1 MYSTKSIGDVVRN
14 LVGVLGFRP
23 VESLVVAAVQG
34 GCVSCV
40 LRVDL
45 SDVAASN
52 ALERLAS
59 LVGRSGADG
68 ALAVFVST
76 PSSSCEMCA
85 ERFAGMAAR
94 LGEALEAAGVRLL
107 DAVML
112 DRVEAGG
119 RWQCVD
125 RCGKSG
131 VLDDPASSAAAAAA
145 VVAGRRMYET
155 RDELRAIVAVDVQRA
170 AAVAPMLDGAGGA
183 VDDVPVSVR
192 QAVAAVRRV
201 GQGAVL
207 SNAELADIGASLGD
221 VRVRDALFTL
231 VDSHE
236 ASAAE
241 MLWSQLARVL
251 PQPYRSEA
259 LCLVGFSA
267 FSRGEG
273 PLAGVALEA
282 ALADD
287 PAHRMAGL
295 LDCALQN
302 GVRPE
307 EIRNLIQH
315 HVSALVI

>member
-1 MYSTKSIGDVVRN
+1 MYPIESIGDVIRN
-14 LVGVLGFRP
+14 LPGILGFRP
-23 VESLVVAAVQG
+23 VESLVVAAVQEG
-34 GCVSCV
+34 SVSCV

-45 SDVAASN
+45 SDVTAAL
-52 ALERLAS
+52 ALKRLAL
-59 LVGRSGADG
+59 LVGRGGADG
-68 ALAVFVST
+68 AVAVFVST
-76 PSSSCEMCA
+76 LSSSGTVCR
-85 ERFAGMAAR
+85 ERLADMAAM
-94 LGEALEAAGVRLL
+94 LAEALDEEGVRLV
-107 DAVML
+107 DAVMV

-125 RCGKSG
+125 GCGMAG
-131 VLDDPASSAAAAAA
+131 VLGDPASSAAAAAA
-145 VVAGRRMYET
+145 VVAGRRMYGT

-170 AAVAPMLDGAGGA
+170 AVVAPMLGGAAGA
-183 VDDVPVSVR
+183 VDEVAVAVR
-192 QAVAAVRRV
+192 RAVAAVRRV

-207 SNAELADIGASLGD
+207 SDTDLASVGASLVD

-231 VDSHE
+231 VDSEE
-236 ASAAE
+236 AGAAE
-241 MLWSQLARVL
+241 TLWSQLARVL
-251 PQPYRSEA
+251 PQPYRTEA

-282 ALADD
+282 ALAGD

-307 EIRNLIQH
+307 DIRSLIQH
-315 HVSALVI
+315 HVSALAI